1 MSTQEKLEQKIF
13 NLVYQWGRVG
23 IVADHTAP
31 TYVAYIQELI
41 DSATREAVTKELEHI
56 LGGTNSILR
65 YETVELATTLEE
77 AEKLTGENDTIYAKP
92 LKDYLERRIA
102 QLQEQSGGEKN
113 E

>member
-41 DSATREAVTKELEHI
+41 DSAKREVLEALKKESYACTCASGDVGYVDAVF
-56 LGGTNSILR
+56 
-65 YETVELATTLEE
+65 VEDIKSRIDQLKQSNNEE
-77 AEKLTGENDTIYAKP
+77 DW
-92 LKDYLERRIA
+92 
-102 QLQEQSGGEKN
+102 
-113 E
+113 

>member
-1 MSTQEKLEQKIF
+1 MSNAPMSDTPEKLEQKIF
-13 NLVYQWGRVG
+13 NLVYQWGEVG

-41 DSATREAVTKELEHI
+41 DSAKREV
-56 LGGTNSILR
+56 
-65 YETVELATTLEE
+65 LEE
-77 AEKLTGENDTIYAKP
+77 VK
-92 LKDYLERRIA
+92 KDSIAISLHGSIGYDDVVLVEDIDNRIA

>member
-41 DSATREAVTKELEHI
+41 ESAKREGGLEELMKLKSERHESREAWCNASFFIDSEDIWERITEL
-56 LGGTNSILR
+56 
-65 YETVELATTLEE
+65 
-77 AEKLTGENDTIYAKP
+77 K
-92 LKDYLERRIA
+92 A
-102 QLQEQSGGEKN
+102 QLKQSEESK
-113 E
+113 